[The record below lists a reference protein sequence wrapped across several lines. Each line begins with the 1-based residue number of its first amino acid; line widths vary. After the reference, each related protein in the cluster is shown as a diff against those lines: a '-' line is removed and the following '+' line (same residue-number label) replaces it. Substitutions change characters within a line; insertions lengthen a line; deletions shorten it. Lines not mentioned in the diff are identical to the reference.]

1 MALLV
6 DATGEY
12 LSRSTGGFYSTAT
25 YTVCLWAILDS
36 SRASVSAAIWGLY
49 GPVTNDVYCPI
60 LYNQNDDGT
69 TMIWQQNV
77 TGTNTIDLAAGV
89 MTVGTWYFLAHTR
102 SGTGTNSANAYTA
115 AATDTSFTT
124 TTATFSLAAMTPIL
138 EVAYT
143 NNFGLTTGW
152 INGRIAGLKQWD
164 AVLTPE
170 ELWAERSPFGTC
182 SRAKSRLLVSDAW
195 GCDRVCCRLQREWA
209 ELYGYRVAD
218 RGGWAA
224 RAMDAPYT
232 DLYDASDYR
241 AAASCDDAARRLKE
255 MNTRYV

>member
-170 ELWAERSPFGTC
+170 ELWAERSQLAPVRVQNLVSWYPMLGAATASAADFSGNGRNFTVTG
-182 SRAKSRLLVSDAW
+182 SPTVADGPPVPWMLRTPTFTTRVITARLLPAMM
-195 GCDRVCCRLQREWA
+195 QH
-209 ELYGYRVAD
+209 
-218 RGGWAA
+218 AA
-224 RAMDAPYT
+224 
-232 DLYDASDYR
+232 
-241 AAASCDDAARRLKE
+241 
-255 MNTRYV
+255 